1 MRIRLIWSALAVV
14 AAVTAAWFRTGRR
27 RWPSSNPDRCH
38 TVHDEGGGLANDQI
52 DPAGDDPSSG
62 PDEPQRGP
70 KPLTQEDLPAWK
82 AAIRIWGSLGLLAA
96 GAAYSL
102 GIWLGG
108 EHDDHLLRLVTL
120 LVGPCAV
127 LISVSIVAI
136 TFTGDWEITTSSQ
149 SKRREDLFFH
159 SRLLICVTVP
169 AIALAGVYVAVAPVS
184 DGSAVSDESA
194 LLNADIVQ
202 VIGGVA
208 TWLLALSLFGVIIQV
223 LRIVILVKHQRP
235 GPNDVPL
242 TGEHQNS
249 HNDAR
254 A

>member
-1 MRIRLIWSALAVV
+1 MRIRLAWSALAVV
-14 AAVTAAWFRTGRR
+14 AAVTAARFRTSRR
-27 RWPSSNPDRCH
+27 CQPSSDPDRRH
-38 TVHDEGGGLANDQI
+38 TGHDEGGERTNDQI
-52 DPAGDDPSSG
+52 GPAGDDPSSK
-62 PDEPQRGP
+62 PDEPQGGP
-70 KPLTQEDLPAWK
+70 KPLTQEGLPAWK
-82 AAIRIWGSLGLLAA
+82 AAIRVWGGPGLLAA
-96 GAAYSL
+96 VAAYSL

-136 TFTGDWEITTSSQ
+136 TFTGDWEITTSGQ
-149 SKRREDLFFH
+149 RKRREDLFFH
-159 SRLLICVTVP
+159 SRLLICVIVP

-184 DGSAVSDESA
+184 DRSAVSDESA

-235 GPNDVPL
+235 GPKDVPL
-242 TGEHQNS
+242 AGEHQNS
-249 HNDAR
+249 HDNTKA
-254 A
+254 

>member
-1 MRIRLIWSALAVV
+1 MRIRLAWSALAVV

-27 RWPSSNPDRCH
+27 RRPSSSPDRRR
-38 TVHDEGGGLANDQI
+38 TGHDEGRGLANDQI

-70 KPLTQEDLPAWK
+70 KPLIQEDLPAWK

-149 SKRREDLFFH
+149 SKRREDLFVH
-159 SRLLICVTVP
+159 SLLLICVTVP
-169 AIALAGVYVAVAPVS
+169 AIALAGVYAAVTPGPN
-184 DGSAVSDESA
+184 GSV

-202 VIGGVA
+202 VIGAVA

-223 LRIVILVKHQRP
+223 FRIVTLVRNQRP
-235 GPNDVPL
+235 NPEDVL
-242 TGEHQNS
+242 LAGEHQNS

-254 A
+254 V